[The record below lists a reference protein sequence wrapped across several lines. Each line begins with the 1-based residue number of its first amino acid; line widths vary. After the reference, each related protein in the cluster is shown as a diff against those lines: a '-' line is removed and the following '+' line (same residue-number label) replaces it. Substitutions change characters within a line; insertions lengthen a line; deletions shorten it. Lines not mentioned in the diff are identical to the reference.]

1 MRIILAST
9 SPRRKELLSRTGL
22 VFETKESGYEEEMH
36 LDLNPDK
43 LAEHLS
49 LNKAK
54 PVSDENPDAIVI
66 AADTFIVFENK
77 YLGKPKSEEEAK
89 NMLQALSGKSHEII
103 TGVTV
108 MNKDKTVFFISKA
121 EVYMRNIS
129 PETIDNYIKT
139 GEPMDK
145 AGAYAVQGKGA
156 VLIEKIDGD
165 FFGVV
170 GLPIGKLAEELK
182 KFGVNVL

>member
-22 VFETKESGYEEEMH
+22 IFETQESGYEEEMH
-36 LDLNPDK
+36 LDLSPEK

-49 LNKAK
+49 FHKAK
-54 PVSDENPDAIVI
+54 PVSESNPDAIVI
-66 AADTFIVFENK
+66 AADTFIVFNGK
-77 YLGKPKSEEEAK
+77 YLGKPKTEEEARD
-89 NMLQALSGKSHEII
+89 MLKSLSGKSQEII
-103 TGVTV
+103 TGVTI
-108 MNKDKTVFFISKA
+108 MNKDKSASFISKA
-121 EVYMRNIS
+121 TVYMKDFSN
-129 PETIDNYIKT
+129 ETIERYIKT

-156 VLIEKIDGD
+156 VLIEKMEGD
-165 FFGVV
+165 FFGAV

-182 KFGVNVL
+182 QFGINVL

>member
-1 MRIILAST
+1 MKIILAST

-22 VFETKESGYEEEMH
+22 VFETEESGYEEEMH
-36 LDLNPDK
+36 LELSPEK

-49 LNKAK
+49 FHKAK
-54 PVSDENPDAIVI
+54 PVSDRNPDAIVI
-66 AADTFIVFENK
+66 AADTFIVFQGR
-77 YLGKPKSEEEAK
+77 YLGKPKNEEEARSML
-89 NMLQALSGKSHEII
+89 NMLSGKAHEVI

-108 MNKDKTVFFISKA
+108 MDKDKAVSFTSKA
-121 EVYMRNIS
+121 EIYIKNLS

-156 VLIEKIDGD
+156 VLVERVDGD

-182 KFGVNVL
+182 KFGINIL